1 VDRQDYDT
9 GKKNIIHSKGKAAR
23 AKVRSFFTAV
33 KQYTLLL
40 LQMETTESKCQQAS
54 LLMPQVGGYP
64 APPPYSLQEGH
75 GSETVHP
82 VPPESTHTGP
92 SQVQFV
98 ISSLPTENPHVC
110 CCGVP
115 AHQGAI
121 AVGIVELFFVLI
133 KIVWFAVRIS
143 AVSHLSTDEES
154 NRTLVTSLVT
164 IFSIIVAIFVICI
177 CLMFWGI
184 YSKSPGLVLPN
195 VIFHYVQCVLVGLY
209 TVGAIGVI
217 VRYGMA
223 AIYLVMIAA
232 INLGLTIWFTKI
244 VIDCRWYL
252 LYELNRQTWAALT
265 CPINNVS

>member
-40 LQMETTESKCQQAS
+40 LQMETMESKCQQAS
-54 LLMPQVGGYP
+54 LLMPQAEGYP
-64 APPPYSLQEGH
+64 APPPYSLQQGH
-75 GSETVHP
+75 GAEAAHQVN
-82 VPPESTHTGP
+82 PESTHTGP
-92 SQVQFV
+92 TQVQFV
-98 ISSLPTENPHVC
+98 VSSLPTKNPHVC
-110 CCGVP
+110 CWGVP

-121 AVGIVELFFVLI
+121 AVGIFELFFELI
-133 KIVWFAVRIS
+133 KIVLFTRRIS
-143 AVSHLSTDEES
+143 ADSDLSTGNES
-154 NRTLVTSLVT
+154 IRILVTSLVA
-164 IFSIIVAIFVICI
+164 IFSIIEAMIIICI